1 MCVMM
6 LCDVIHVCN
15 DGYMMSQTI
24 EQFED
29 LLKNCS
35 HSYKGEVP
43 TVSDEEYQ
51 TLYDSS
57 LVSD

>member
-1 MCVMM
+1 MM
-6 LCDVIHVCN
+6 SCDVLHVCN